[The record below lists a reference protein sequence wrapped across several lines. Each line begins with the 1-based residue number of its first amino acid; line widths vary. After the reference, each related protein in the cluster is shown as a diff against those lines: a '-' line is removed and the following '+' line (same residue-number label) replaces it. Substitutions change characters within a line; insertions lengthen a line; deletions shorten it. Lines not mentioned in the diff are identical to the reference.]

1 MRYYANYDENG
12 ILIGI
17 GTGTGGN
24 EITEDAYN
32 TLLSEIAEKAEL
44 VDKLY
49 NGEINID
56 DVPIAWQEEIQSRVD
71 IRIDEE
77 SLDGQQNISSDEF
90 YTMLEEV
97 L

>member
-12 ILIGI
+12 LLIGI
-17 GTGTGGN
+17 GTGSGGN

-32 TLLSEIAEKAEL
+32 TLLSEIVEKAEL

-49 NGEINID
+49 NGEIIID
-56 DVPIAWQEEIQSRVD
+56 DVPTDWQEEIQSRVD
-71 IRIDEE
+71 TRIYEE
-77 SLDGQQNISSDEF
+77 SIDGQQNISSDEL
-90 YTMLEEV
+90 YTMIEEV

>member
-1 MRYYANYDENG
+1 MRYYANYDETG
-12 ILIGI
+12 TLIGI
-17 GTGTGGN
+17 GTGVGGN
-24 EITEDAYN
+24 EITEDVYN
-32 TLLSEIAEKAEL
+32 TILSEIVEKAEL

>member
-17 GTGTGGN
+17 GTGAGGN
-24 EITEDAYN
+24 EITEDSYN
-32 TLLSEIAEKAEL
+32 TLLSEIVEKAEL

-56 DVPIAWQEEIQSRVD
+56 DVPIAWQKEIQSRVD

>member
-17 GTGTGGN
+17 GIGAGGN
-24 EITEDAYN
+24 EITEDSYN
-32 TLLSEIAEKAEL
+32 TLLSEIVEKAEL

-71 IRIDEE
+71 KLI
-77 SLDGQQNISSDEF
+77 GNYF
-90 YTMLEEV
+90 TEV
-97 L
+97 NV